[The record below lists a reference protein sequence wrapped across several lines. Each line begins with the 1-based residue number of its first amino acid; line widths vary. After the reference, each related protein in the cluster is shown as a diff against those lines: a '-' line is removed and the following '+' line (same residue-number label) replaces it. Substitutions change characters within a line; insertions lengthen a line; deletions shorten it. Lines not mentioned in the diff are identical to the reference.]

1 MSTMDRDAGGG
12 TVERPTPADEQA
24 EHPQLTFERVIQP
37 GAAVPVVDLA
47 VAADGTWIAAS
58 FADAEYDTIV
68 TIVVSPRGEVLTTLP
83 GTPQA
88 QLVASPSG
96 RRLATFSPSS
106 PLDVHVWPMPHGDDT
121 GTRPATCV
129 LPYAA
134 WAASAVA
141 WLPEADERTL
151 YVGAAAGAVYRW
163 GWDRERDQAP
173 PEQLALR
180 KLTTPGA
187 AVTALVA
194 NPQGSWLAVGSAD
207 GALGTVTLDGS
218 MHELSYPGRHASGVG
233 GLYIARGWFLVS
245 QAQGEPICRV
255 WNPANTSPWVR
266 EWRLTDKHEG
276 VPETRSRPSLAP
288 SRFPFALDP
297 QERWAYVAVSLA
309 RIRPWRYWRWPP
321 QDRLP
326 ELIPPGVADAD
337 RETRVTALAVGA
349 DGGLLAAGDERGRL
363 WLWHVSTVG

>member
-68 TIVVSPRGEVLTTLP
+68 LSPRGEVLTTLP

-96 RRLATFSPSS
+96 GQLATFGPSS
-106 PLDVHVWPMPHGDDT
+106 PLEVHVWMLAADRGEDPHAH
-121 GTRPATCV
+121 PAICV

-134 WAASAVA
+134 RAASAVA

-151 YVGAAAGAVYRW
+151 YVGAAAGAVYRC
-163 GWDRERDQAP
+163 DRTQEHSL
-173 PEQLALR
+173 PEQFPLR
-180 KLTTPGA
+180 KLTASGV
-187 AVTALVA
+187 AVTALA
-194 NPQGSWLAVGSAD
+194 ASPQGSWLAIGSAD
-207 GALGTVTLDGS
+207 GTLGIVALDGS
-218 MHELSYPGRHASGVG
+218 THELSYPGRHASGVG
-233 GLYIARGWFLVS
+233 GLHVARGWFLVS
-245 QAQGEPICRV
+245 QAQGEPVCRV

-266 EWRLTDKHEG
+266 EWRLTDEQRASGPGPK
-276 VPETRSRPSLAP
+276 SRPNSAP
-288 SRFPFALDP
+288 GRYPFALDP
-297 QERWAYVAVSLA
+297 QERWAYAAATLE
-309 RIRPWRYWRWPP
+309 RIQPWRYWRWRP

-363 WLWHVSTVG
+363 WLWRVSTVG